1 MKTFARKFSL
11 FVLPFLLCAV
21 SHAQVQPTFSL
32 DFENGANAIGANGKI
47 IAPRVEG
54 KLEFQDGKFGKALK
68 SGPDSGYL
76 HFPTAGVLSPREG
89 TVELWVSPLDWKGN
103 ERAFHSF
110 FDARGE
116 GALYLYKYFSSAGL
130 LMLTAPSTAGPYLSA
145 SANVEKWQP
154 GEWHHIAGT
163 WSPRMQAV
171 YVDGKRIATQP
182 NPQLPAKLDD
192 EFRLGDHPWNEPT
205 LPRTSSSL
213 IDRVRVYDRALSP
226 THIAA
231 HFAGDYSKVVA
242 PSLKD
247 ADLDW
252 TVNAKTRAI
261 TPSIAIAENDEGEKN
276 LRADFSISQGER
288 IVQKQEDRAF
298 NELLISD
305 ANFNALEAPGD
316 YELRVALRDT
326 SGKSY
331 GQMSKT
337 LTVPDTA
344 KWMNS
349 TLGEK
354 PGVLP
359 PWTPLQVKKNADGT
373 FSVLCWGREYQFGN
387 SVWPVQIV
395 SKNETLLAAPIELQ
409 ILNGGKEHQWKNASA
424 KIVSQS
430 PEAVE
435 IEGRAQLASAPGVL
449 LSTKMRL
456 EFDGMMLA
464 TFHLQAPA
472 DFKPEIV
479 RLDIPMR
486 DSNAL
491 YRHRWSA
498 GKRNAQKTF
507 TSALKKGEGAIDN
520 SDYLPAAWLGDNERG
535 LFWFCESAQ
544 HWPNWKSESAFQTLC
559 GKYFGQA
566 VVVQRFNL
574 LDGQPLPQ
582 NWSYQFGLQATP
594 VKPFPRDWRARRLA
608 PATRANLEIYWP
620 SGAPDSMLHFGYAAA
635 ANPELFQKRVD
646 ESHAKGR
653 GVLPYSLLNGT
664 EASAPEWKWFHDI
677 WDVHHKDPPAQ
688 VITPTQES
696 WRDFVIWKNLEFLKK
711 YQLDGFYHDLTY
723 PYGWA
728 VPEANTGWFDGQEWQ
743 QTFPMLSY
751 RELYRRH
758 YATIK
763 GANPNAFLI
772 GHISAR
778 LAIPVVGYE
787 DAYLDGEPFRG
798 HVQDSYMDVMGLDG
812 WRIGYTGRQ
821 WGVIPILLPE
831 FNAENSAK
839 IEPTRG
845 LAALA
850 MLHDTS
856 VWPIWS
862 NVSVWNEIYDAL
874 DAFGYVD
881 SEFIPYFDPTP
892 PATTDMKDAYISVY
906 KRADGRALAI
916 VGNTSRED
924 RSGTVTLNA
933 KRIGLPTSGVLSWPD
948 KTPVTQNGTKIKLDV
963 PRLGYRMLLIGKAP

>member
-1 MKTFARKFSL
+1 MKTFTHKFSL
-11 FVLPFLLCAV
+11 LVLPLLLCTV
-21 SHAQVQPTFSL
+21 SRAQVQPTLSL
-32 DFENGANAIGANGKI
+32 DFENGADGIGANGKI
-47 IAPRVEG
+47 IAPKVEG
-54 KLEFQDGKFGKALK
+54 KLEFADGKFGKALK

-89 TVELWVSPLDWKGN
+89 TVEMWVSPLDWKGN
-103 ERAFHSF
+103 EHAFHSF
-110 FDARGE
+110 FDARGD
-116 GALYLYKYFSSAGL
+116 GSLYLYKYYSNANL
-130 LMLTAPSTAGPYLSA
+130 LMLTAPSTSGPYLSA
-145 SANVEKWQP
+145 GADVEKWQP
-154 GEWHHIAGT
+154 GGWHFIAGT

-171 YVDGKRIATQP
+171 YVDGKLIAMQK
-182 NPQLPAKLDD
+182 NPQLPTKLND
-192 EFRLGDHPWNEPT
+192 EFRIGDHPWNESGIA
-205 LPRTSSSL
+205 RTSSSL
-213 IDRVRVYDRALSP
+213 IDKVRVYDRALSP

-231 HFAGDYSKVVA
+231 HFKGDYDVEVL

-252 TVNAKTRAI
+252 TVDAKTRAI
-261 TPSIAIAENDEGEKN
+261 TPSVAIGEADGDEKN
-276 LRADFSISQGER
+276 LRADFTILQGER
-288 IVQKQEDRAF
+288 VVQKQDDRAF
-298 NELLISD
+298 NELLVSD
-305 ANFNALEAPGD
+305 ANFNAIDAPGD

-337 LTVPDTA
+337 LTVPDIA
-344 KWMNS
+344 KWINS

-359 PWTPLQVKKNADGT
+359 PWTPLQVKQNANGN
-373 FSVLCWGREYQFGN
+373 FSVSCWGRKYQFGN
-387 SVWPVQIV
+387 SAWPVQIV
-395 SKNETLLAAPIELQ
+395 SKNESLLAAPIELQ
-409 ILNGGKEHQWKNASA
+409 ILSGGKEFQWKNASA

-435 IEGRAQLASAPGVL
+435 IEGRAEAVAAPGVL
-449 LSTKMRL
+449 LTTKMRL
-456 EFDGMMLA
+456 EYDGMML
-464 TFHLQAPA
+464 TTLSLQAPQNFA
-472 DFKPEIV
+472 PDSV
-479 RLDIPMR
+479 TLDIPLR
-486 DSNAL
+486 ENNAL

-498 GKRNAQKTF
+498 GARNVQKTF
-507 TSALKKGEGAIDN
+507 TGALKKGEGTIDK

-544 HWPNWKSESAFQTLC
+544 FWPNWKSETAFQTVREN
-559 GKYFGQA
+559 GKIT
-566 VVVQRFNL
+566 QRFTLVN
-574 LDGQPLPQ
+574 GQPIPQ

-608 PATRANLEIYWP
+608 PATRANLEIPWP
-620 SGAPDSMLHFGYAAA
+620 TGAPDSMLHFGYAAA
-635 ANPELFQKRVD
+635 KNPELFQKRVD
-646 ESHAKGR
+646 KAHAEGR
-653 GVLPYSLLNGT
+653 GVLPYSLLNGM
-664 EASAPEWKWFHDI
+664 EATAPEWKWFHDI
-677 WDVHHKDPPAQ
+677 WDVHHADPPAQ
-688 VITPTQES
+688 VVSPTQET
-696 WRDFVIWKNLEFLKK
+696 WRDFVIWKNKEFLEK
-711 YQLDGFYHDLTY
+711 YKLDGYYHDLTY

-728 VPEANTGWFDGQEWQ
+728 VPEANTGWFDGKGWQ
-743 QTFPMLSY
+743 QTFPMLAY
-751 RELYRRH
+751 RELYRRN
-758 YATIK
+758 YAIVK
-763 GANPNAFLI
+763 KADPNAFLI

-778 LAIPVVGYE
+778 MAIPVVGYE

-831 FNAENSAK
+831 FNVENSAK

-862 NVSVWNEIYDAL
+862 NVAVWNEMYDAL

-881 SEFIPYFDPTP
+881 SEFIPYFDPNP
-892 PATTDMKDAYISVY
+892 PATTDMKDVYISVY

-933 KRIGLPTSGVLSWPD
+933 KRTGLPTAGVLSWPD
-948 KTPVTQNGTKIKLDV
+948 KTPVTQDGDKIKLDV